1 MPVSDVRVPDGRILK
16 INHPEGAS
24 ERDIFEFAEYNYL
37 QSQSD
42 QNQEPDEEVRISEPV
57 VEEEEETGLFDDIT
71 EFGQRTVGSAA
82 RILGQAP
89 AGLQSL
95 FRDGF
100 EEDEELVERNRAIE
114 ESVRTGLG
122 YDEEYDDST
131 LGLAADVTGSV
142 LGFGG
147 AAVTGA
153 AIGSVVPGVGT
164 LLGGIIGAGTGM
176 LLGAGSN
183 VASGMEET
191 ARQIESG
198 RIVNDEDYEAAST
211 RLAAIG
217 ASEGLPFIGP
227 AFRVMRRITGA
238 AAKNPKAVE
247 KLGDYIRSAAIQG
260 TEEAAQ
266 EALAGIASD
275 AVLKEYINP
284 DIEIGDS
291 LAVDIVAGGTA
302 GALFD
307 VGINLATRRRRGV
320 SGTEEDPVEP
330 LREERIAEETIL
342 RENIENAEAAR
353 RERASQLAS
362 VGPAP
367 TQEPVVLPELLDIN
381 GIIVE
386 PTREEAMAM
395 EKDRAY
401 GFGRAG
407 EDLSREE
414 RALIRGYKQRVPTAD
429 SYKGLARTVVQQMG
443 DSFPVEAEFYIE
455 DDIDGQPGMVAIKDG
470 NGNTYGRAVPEGM
483 RLKLQPAVAAL
494 NGQTVEENIFQSNRS
509 VIADSKENYS
519 PEQISTLQRVG
530 RIALGPESL
539 SYTSEAADYA
549 GSTTVEKG
557 FTPQLSAEKV
567 IEANIPRKKQTISQ
581 RINVR
586 RIREGKVPSNRFA
599 ISEIRREIGKDVGR
613 LAEYE
618 AGAFRVDTYAALPSQ
633 VKGKFAVQPMS
644 LNVDG
649 RLEPSGDLIFDRPST
664 AAERKAAREA
674 GRSARKRVQFASA
687 AEAFEFARDA
697 NSRKGGSYIP
707 SKELMGD
714 PEFGVDKIQEIL
726 DRKNISSP
734 LNSPEIKNLAARFT
748 GRKLRRDQSVSD
760 LTASERQLFY
770 QKLRQ
775 LPRFSSPT
783 NIPLFKLRPKKEPA
797 PVVEEQVEG
806 EALALPS
813 PTTPEGMD
821 AATKGMLQRAM
832 EKRLKQLGLAEVTPV
847 VTNLINNVERDVDG
861 NVYFKGLAD
870 AERDLDVQPQGGY
883 SIDGAKVVQ
892 VAVDAIMAQSP
903 KADNIEAAVV
913 DVLNHE
919 VVHALREIDLITQ
932 SELQLLER
940 LSTRYKKVDTDQ
952 TYLEWATQT
961 YTDPNNPEKSLN
973 PVAVSE
979 EAIAEMI
986 RDAVTGRI
994 IIDNKPA
1001 KLAGKP
1007 RSIIN
1012 KIVKFFKGLV
1022 GTATEVDP
1030 DYTSFTQFMNDLEAG
1045 RIGERERG
1053 VVRTLYRLEK
1063 GTGRFIDRRGVVDGI
1078 QVRTDEGDALY
1089 SATVDTPTGRTVIET
1104 DDPEFTE
1111 RSARTLAEQGARR
1124 AKQTLDQYPKAAQL
1138 SLAELERYSP
1148 GLPASPDMY
1157 TEESRDAGAVRK
1169 GDYRADLGIPNED
1182 AYFEVLGAK
1191 RQLEQGEA
1199 RRSPVKVD
1207 TLMQDAGIDSLMFS
1221 LVDRRNLNFKDVT
1234 TRIPEL
1240 TEAAQRI
1247 SATLEEIK
1255 GLPLEERQQR
1265 MLELKREYNDLID
1278 EYKPVLPFEFVPAPE
1293 KVEAT
1298 GGWTDAIGNG
1308 RDADDQVIL
1317 TPTKRP
1323 GIRNA
1328 LREDKK
1334 ERVNLPIEEGTV
1346 VELRLDIPAYKEY
1359 GTWVPTLHIRTAK
1372 LSKKDKA
1379 RHKKHLISEKTG
1391 RDKTELT
1398 SYRPFASIENVTFP
1412 TFEASAL
1419 KVADASK
1426 PKSTFAKVSGN
1437 LIERS
1442 EAETLALAEE
1452 AVASSLRKDG
1462 EWTQVGMD
1470 PERHGYFYD
1479 RSNHRMMLTKA
1490 DEVIQVGP
1498 LVLAKNAELVDAQQ
1512 VLSEEVAGAV
1522 GAKKNNVIAFARKA
1536 ADRNVIS
1543 SSQKQLDGVIEY
1555 AVDNQPDDIGM
1566 ATLRAGPMANSINS
1580 GFADQNGAYTS
1591 FTTPPPK
1598 SFLKRVLFEVQDK
1611 LIDLKAIEDS
1621 INAARAAAGLPRLKS
1636 SQSAYVGE
1644 ETLAGKIAA
1653 FDRSFTENEL
1663 KPLLKEMSDNDVTL
1677 DQMDEFLVLRHAVE
1691 RNARVRKIN
1700 PSMPDAGSGKWNK
1713 VELTDAYVKRK
1724 MLADYGMTWNDA
1736 KGEWVGGND
1745 ISKVMSALA
1754 GKIDKMNSTTL
1765 AISQKGGL
1773 ITEQERALL
1782 DGYFKYYTPLRGISQ
1797 EEDIAAESDARTAGS
1812 GGSLSVVGKE
1822 VKRMMGRGTEAISPF
1837 ATIVSERGTQ
1847 AARAVKN
1854 TSFGKRLVD
1863 LIKQNPNDEVWELV
1877 SPDDPRYR
1885 RAFDTSYTYV
1895 GPDASRYGER
1905 KTDISGEADKK
1916 NWVKKVRVIKDPIM
1930 NPTGQGLLGVKVDG
1944 VQYFVEFK
1952 NPDLQKAVLNLD
1964 AQTTYRIIERLNG
1977 ITRFMSYVNTSLNPE
1992 FVMGNFPRDVETA
2005 VMNILAEQSMVGGKA
2020 VDAKGIIS
2028 KVLKR
2033 TIPSIGVFY
2042 RGMRD
2047 PSKLSA
2053 EDARDFNEFIKT
2065 GAKTD
2070 WFHSKDPEDQKKN
2083 IQSMME
2089 MASGTFRGNAKQGFR
2104 ATLDFIDDSNSAVE
2118 NGIRLSTF
2126 VAARDAMI
2134 EKGIPRNEAIQEAA
2148 TLAKN
2153 LTVNFNRKGNSGQLL
2168 NGLYLFFN
2176 ASVQGTVNTMRGLNV
2191 FSKDSSRFK
2200 QGMVG
2205 GIIGFGALTTAIAQS
2220 ILGEDEYEKIPEYIR
2235 DRNLII
2241 PAALWGG
2248 EGYRM
2253 IPLPYGYNVFHNLG
2267 ENSYLVSN
2275 GNLSPEKA
2283 AVRSTNVFLGSFN
2296 PLGTSSSETYLGSVG
2311 KTIAPQVGKPLVELM
2326 LNENYFG
2333 APIYPP
2339 DNPFGGA
2346 QEPLSRRSFRSTS
2359 QVWKTLSEG
2368 MSELTGGN
2376 ESEPGFIEMPPTA
2389 FSYLTGFILG
2399 GAGSFAERTFF
2410 KLPEAIIDPTRDP
2423 ELKDIP
2429 FVRRV
2434 YGEITEGA
2442 NTEKYYERRQTLQ
2455 QKDRQAND
2463 VLTGS
2468 ERGSY
2473 RRENKEYIRMLPVL
2487 KATEKRLRALRKAQK
2502 QIRAQMENATPSRA
2516 IELAEREQVIQKRI
2530 DDTMNRF
2537 NSRYSDI
2544 VGKTK

>member
-1 MPVSDVRVPDGRILK
+1 MPVSDVRVPDGRILR

-153 AIGSVVPGVGT
+153 AIGSVIPGLGT
-164 LLGGIIGAGTGM
+164 LAGGIIGAATGI

-342 RENIENAEAAR
+342 RQNIENAEAAR

-362 VGPAP
+362 VGPSP
-367 TQEPVVLPELLDIN
+367 TQEPIVLPELLDIN

-386 PTREEAMAM
+386 PTREEVMAM
-395 EKDRAY
+395 EKD
-401 GFGRAG
+401 RAG

-414 RALIRGYKQRVPTAD
+414 RALIRGYNQRVPTAD
-429 SYKGLARTVVQQMG
+429 SYKGMARTVVQQMG
-443 DSFPVEAEFYIE
+443 DSFPIEAEFYIE
-455 DDIDGQPGMVAIKDG
+455 DDIDGQPGMVAIRDSK
-470 NGNTYGRAVPEGM
+470 GNTYGRPVPEGM

-494 NGQTVEENIFQSNRS
+494 NGQTVEENIFQSNRA
-509 VIADSKENYS
+509 VIADSKETYS

-549 GSTTVEKG
+549 GGTTVEKG
-557 FTPQLSAEKV
+557 FTPQLSAQKV

-586 RIREGKVPSNRFA
+586 RIKEGKEPSNRFA

-664 AAERKAAREA
+664 AAERQAAREA
-674 GRSARKRVQFASA
+674 GKPARKRVQFASA

-748 GRKLRRDQSVSD
+748 GRKLRRDQSISD

-797 PVVEEQVEG
+797 PPVGRPDSIEGVSQEQLAEIDRRAEEFPVQGRETEFMEQTIRKNFGDEAGDRFAERIKERLDEAVAQRLGRTDAPAVEEQVEG

-832 EKRLKQLGLAEVTPV
+832 EKRLKQIGLTEVTPA

-903 KADNIEAAVV
+903 KIDNIEAAVV

-961 YTDPNNPEKSLN
+961 YTDPNNPEKSLS

-1053 VVRTLYRLEK
+1053 VVRTLYRLEQA
-1063 GTGRFIDRRGVVDGI
+1063 TGRFVDRRGVVDGI

-1111 RSARTLAEQGARR
+1111 RSARTLAEQGGGR
-1124 AKQTLDQYPKAAQL
+1124 
-1138 SLAELERYSP
+1138 S
-1148 GLPASPDMY
+1148 
-1157 TEESRDAGAVRK
+1157 
-1169 GDYRADLGIPNED
+1169 
-1182 AYFEVLGAK
+1182 
-1191 RQLEQGEA
+1191 
-1199 RRSPVKVD
+1199 SPVKVD

-1278 EYKPVLPFEFVPAPE
+1278 EYKPVLPFEFVPVPE
-1293 KVEAT
+1293 TEA
-1298 GGWTDAIGNG
+1298 AMS
-1308 RDADDQVIL
+1308 
-1317 TPTKRP
+1317 
-1323 GIRNA
+1323 NA
-1328 LREDKK
+1328 LASGQKDRI
-1334 ERVNLPIEEGTV
+1334 NLPIEEGTA
-1346 VELRLDIPAYKEY
+1346 VELRLDIPAYAGY
-1359 GTWVPTLHIRTAK
+1359 GTWVPTLHIRTNK
-1372 LSKKDKA
+1372 LSKKDKD
-1379 RHKKHLISEKTG
+1379 RHKKHLINEKTG
-1391 RDKTELT
+1391 RDKAELT
-1398 SYRPFASIENVTFP
+1398 SYRPFASVTDVTFP
-1412 TFEASAL
+1412 AFVTPSL

-1426 PKSTFAKVSGN
+1426 SKSTFAKVSGK

-1452 AVASSLRKDG
+1452 AVASSLKKDG

-1479 RSNHRMMLTKA
+1479 RSNHRMMVTKA

-1498 LVLAKNAELVDAQQ
+1498 LVLAKNAEMVDAQQ
-1512 VLSEEVAGAV
+1512 VLSDEVAGAV
-1522 GAKKNNVIAFARKA
+1522 GAKKDNVIAFARKA
-1536 ADRNVIS
+1536 ADRNVVS

-1598 SFLKRVLFEVQDK
+1598 SFLKKVLFEVQDK

-1621 INAARAAAGLPRLKS
+1621 INAARVAAGLPRLRS
-1636 SQSAYVGE
+1636 SQSAYTGE
-1644 ETLAGKIAA
+1644 ETLAGKVAA

-1663 KPLLKEMSDNDVTL
+1663 KPLLKEMNDNDVTL

-1700 PSMPDAGSGKWNK
+1700 PSMPDAGSGKWNR

-1745 ISKVMSALA
+1745 RSKVMSALA

-1822 VKRMMGRGTEAISPF
+1822 VKRTMGRGTEAISPF
-1837 ATIVSERGTQ
+1837 ATVVSERGTQ

-1854 TSFGKRLVD
+1854 TSFGKRLID
-1863 LIKQNPNDEVWELV
+1863 LIQQNPNDEVWELV

-1905 KTDISGEADKK
+1905 KTDISGETDKK

-1944 VQYFVEFK
+1944 VQYFVDFK

-1964 AQTTYRIIERLNG
+1964 AQTTNRIIERLNG

-2005 VMNILAEQSMVGGKA
+2005 VMNIFAEQSMVGGKA

-2033 TIPSIGVFY
+2033 TLPSIGVFY
-2042 RGMRD
+2042 RGMRN

-2083 IQSMME
+2083 IESMIQ
-2089 MASGTFRGNAKQGFR
+2089 MAGGTFAGNAKQGFR
-2104 ATLDFIDDSNSAVE
+2104 ATLDFIDDYNSAVE

-2205 GIIGFGALTTAIAQS
+2205 GIIGFGALATAIAQS

-2267 ENSYLVSN
+2267 ENAYLVSN

-2296 PLGTSSSETYLGSVG
+2296 PLGTSSSETYLGSVA
-2311 KTIAPQVGKPLVELM
+2311 KTAMPQVGKPVLEIVM
-2326 LNENYFG
+2326 NENYFG

-2339 DNPFGGA
+2339 DSPFGGA

-2359 QVWKTLSEG
+2359 QIWKTLSEG

-2516 IELAEREQVIQKRI
+2516 IELAEREQLIQKRI

-2544 VGKTK
+2544 VGKAK

>member
-1 MPVSDVRVPDGRILK
+1 MPVSDVRIPDGRILK

-24 ERDIFEFAEYNYL
+24 EREIFEFAEYNYL

-42 QNQEPDEEVRISEPV
+42 QNQEPDEEVRITEPV
-57 VEEEEETGLFDDIT
+57 SEEEEEEETGLFDDIT

-164 LLGGIIGAGTGM
+164 LLGGIIGAGTGI

-307 VGINLATRRRRGV
+307 VGINLATRRRRGI
-320 SGTEEDPVEP
+320 SDTEEDPVEP

-386 PTREEAMAM
+386 PTREEVMAM
-395 EKDRAY
+395 EKD
-401 GFGRAG
+401 RAG

-414 RALIRGYKQRVPTAD
+414 RALIRGYNQRVPTAD
-429 SYKGLARTVVQQMG
+429 SYKAMARTVVQQMG

-455 DDIDGQPGMVAIKDG
+455 EDIDGQPGMVAIKDA
-470 NGNTYGRAVPEGM
+470 NGNTYGRPVPEGM

-509 VIADSKENYS
+509 VIADSKEDYS
-519 PEQISTLQRVG
+519 PEQVSTLQRVG

-549 GSTTVEKG
+549 GGTTVEKG

-586 RIREGKVPSNRFA
+586 RIKEGKVPSNRFA

-618 AGAFRVDTYAALPSQ
+618 AGAFRVDTYAALPNQ
-633 VKGKFAVQPMS
+633 VNGKFAVQPMS

-664 AAERKAAREA
+664 AAERQAAREA
-674 GRSARKRVQFASA
+674 GKPARKRVQFASA

-714 PEFGVDKIQEIL
+714 PEFGIDKIQEIL

-748 GRKLRRDQSVSD
+748 GRKLRRDQSISD

-832 EKRLKQLGLAEVTPV
+832 EKRLKQLGLTEVTPV
-847 VTNLINNVERDVDG
+847 VTNLVNSVVKDTDG
-861 NVYFKGLAD
+861 NVYFRSLPEEIGDPRLIA
-870 AERDLDVQPQGGY
+870 GGY
-883 SIDGAKVVQ
+883 SRDGARVLQ

-903 KADNIEAAVV
+903 KTDNIEAAVI
-913 DVLNHE
+913 DILNHE
-919 VVHALREIDLITQ
+919 VVHALRELDVITQ

-952 TYLEWATQT
+952 TYLEWATET
-961 YTDPNNPEKSLN
+961 YTDPNNPEQSLS
-973 PVAVSE
+973 PVDVAE

-1022 GTATEVDP
+1022 STATEVDP

-1063 GTGRFIDRRGVVDGI
+1063 ATGDFVDRKGVRSAG
-1078 QVRTDEGDALY
+1078 QATY

-1138 SLAELERYSP
+1138 SLAELESYNP
-1148 GLPASPDMY
+1148 GIFDG
-1157 TEESRDAGAVRK
+1157 E
-1169 GDYRADLGIPNED
+1169 GDYKSDLGIPSED
-1182 AYFEVLGAK
+1182 IYFEVLGAK

-1372 LSKKDKA
+1372 LSKKDKV

-1391 RDKTELT
+1391 RDKAELT
-1398 SYRPFASIENVTFP
+1398 SYRPFASVENVTFP

-1498 LVLAKNAELVDAQQ
+1498 LVLAKNAEMVDAQQ
-1512 VLSEEVAGAV
+1512 VLSDEVAGAV
-1522 GAKKNNVIAFARKA
+1522 GAKKDNVIAFARKA
-1536 ADRNVIS
+1536 ADRNVVS

-1580 GFADQNGAYTS
+1580 GFADQSGAYPS

-1598 SFLKRVLFEVQDK
+1598 SFLKRIVFEVQDK
-1611 LIDLKAIEDS
+1611 LTDLKAIEDS
-1621 INAARAAAGLPRLKS
+1621 INEAREAAGLPRLRS
-1636 SQSAYVGE
+1636 SESAYIGE
-1644 ETLAGKIAA
+1644 ETLAGKIGA

-1663 KPLLKEMSDNDVTL
+1663 KPLLKEMTDNDVTL

-1700 PSMPDAGSGKWNK
+1700 PSMPDAGSGKWNG

-1773 ITEQERALL
+1773 ITEQERAFL

-1822 VKRMMGRGTEAISPF
+1822 VKRTMGRETEAISPF

-1854 TSFGKRLVD
+1854 TSFGKRLID
-1863 LIKQNPNDEVWELV
+1863 LIQQNPNDEVWELI
-1877 SPDDPRYR
+1877 SPDNPRYK

-1916 NWVKKVRVIKDPIM
+1916 NWVKKVRVIQDPVI
-1930 NPTGQGLLGVKVDG
+1930 NPTGQELLGVKVDG
-1944 VQYFVEFK
+1944 EQYFVEFK
-1952 NPDLQKAVLNLD
+1952 NPDLRKAVLNLD
-1964 AQTTYRIIERLNG
+1964 AQSVGFLVEKLNG

-1992 FVMGNFPRDVETA
+1992 FVMGNFPRDVQTA
-2005 VMNILAEQSMVGGKA
+2005 IYNIIGEQSMAGGKA
-2020 VDAKGIIS
+2020 VNAKGIVG
-2028 KVLKR
+2028 KVIKR

-2042 RGMRD
+2042 KGFRNPD
-2047 PSKLSA
+2047 SLSA

-2070 WFHSKDPEDQKKN
+2070 WFHSKDPEQQKKN
-2083 IQSMME
+2083 IESMIE
-2089 MASGTFRGNAKQGFR
+2089 MASGTFKGNAKKGFR
-2104 ATLDFIDDSNSAVE
+2104 STLDFIDDYNSAVE
-2118 NGIRLSTF
+2118 NGVRLATF

-2191 FSKDSSRFK
+2191 FSKNSSRTK
-2200 QGMVG
+2200 QGIVG
-2205 GIIGFGALTTAIAQS
+2205 GIMAFGALTTSIAQS
-2220 ILGEDEYEKIPEYIR
+2220 ILGDDEYEKIPTYVR
-2235 DRNLII
+2235 DRNIII

-2248 EGYRM
+2248 DPKEYVT

-2267 ENSYLVSN
+2267 ENAYLVSS
-2275 GNLSPEKA
+2275 GNLSPEDA

-2296 PLGTSSSETYLGSVG
+2296 PLGTSSSETYLGSVA
-2311 KTIAPQVGKPLVELM
+2311 KTATPQVVKPLLELVM
-2326 LNENYFG
+2326 NENYFG
-2333 APIYPP
+2333 SPIYPP
-2339 DNPFGGA
+2339 DSPFGGA
-2346 QEPLSRRSFRSTS
+2346 QEPLSRRAFSNTP
-2359 QVWKTLSEG
+2359 QIWQNITEVVSEF
-2368 MSELTGGN
+2368 TGGN
-2376 ESEPGFIEMPPTA
+2376 ESEPGLLEVPPSA
-2389 FSYLTGFILG
+2389 ISYLLGFGLG
-2399 GAGSFAERTFF
+2399 GAGTFAERTFF
-2410 KLPEAIIDPTRDP
+2410 KLPEAIADPAKDV

-2429 FVRRV
+2429 FVRRI

-2468 ERGSY
+2468 ERSSY
-2473 RRENKEYIRMLPVL
+2473 RRENREYIRMLPVL

-2502 QIRAQMENATPSRA
+2502 AIRAQMENATPSRA
-2516 IELAEREQVIQKRI
+2516 IELAEREQLIQKRI
-2530 DDTMNRF
+2530 DDVMNRF

-2544 VGKTK
+2544 VGKAK

>member
-1 MPVSDVRVPDGRILK
+1 MPISEVRVPDGRILE
-16 INHPEGAS
+16 ISHPEGATQEEIFS
-24 ERDIFEFAEYNYL
+24 FANYQYLKFDEPEERP
-37 QSQSD
+37 Q
-42 QNQEPDEEVRISEPV
+42 VVSEPAV
-57 VEEEEETGLFDDIT
+57 EEEETGLFDDIT

-238 AAKNPKAVE
+238 AAKNPKAIE

-307 VGINLATRRRRGV
+307 VGINLATRKRRGI
-320 SGTEEDPVEP
+320 SDTEEDPVEP

-353 RERASQLAS
+353 RERASQLTS

-386 PTREEAMAM
+386 PTKEEVMAM
-395 EKDRAY
+395 EKD
-401 GFGRAG
+401 RAG

-414 RALIRGYKQRVPTAD
+414 RALIRGYNQRVPTAD
-429 SYKGLARTVVQQMG
+429 SYKAMARTVVQQMG

-455 DDIDGQPGMVAIKDG
+455 EDIDGQPGMVAIKDG
-470 NGNTYGRAVPEGM
+470 NGNTYGRPVPEGM

-509 VIADSKENYS
+509 VIADSKEDYS
-519 PEQISTLQRVG
+519 PEQVSTLQRVG
-530 RIALGPESL
+530 RIVLGPESL

-549 GSTTVEKG
+549 GGTTVEKG

-586 RIREGKVPSNRFA
+586 RIKEGKVPSNRFA

-618 AGAFRVDTYAALPSQ
+618 AGAFRVDTYAALPNQ
-633 VKGKFAVQPMS
+633 VNGKFAVQPMS

-664 AAERKAAREA
+664 AAERQAAREA
-674 GRSARKRVQFASA
+674 GKPARKRVQFASA

-748 GRKLRRDQSVSD
+748 GRKLRRDQSISD

-783 NIPLFKLRPKKEPA
+783 NIPVFKLRPKKEPA

-832 EKRLKQLGLAEVTPV
+832 EKRLKQLGLTEVTPA

-870 AERDLDVQPQGGY
+870 ADRPLSVQPQGGY

-940 LSTRYKKVDTDQ
+940 LSTRYRKVDTNQ
-952 TYLEWATQT
+952 TYIEWARQN
-961 YTDPNNPEKSLN
+961 YTNPNNPEKSLN

-986 RDAVTGRI
+986 RDAVKGRI

-1022 GTATEVDP
+1022 STATEVDP

-1053 VVRTLYRLEK
+1053 VVRTLYRLER

-1111 RSARTLAEQGARR
+1111 RSARTLAEQGGGR
-1124 AKQTLDQYPKAAQL
+1124 
-1138 SLAELERYSP
+1138 S
-1148 GLPASPDMY
+1148 
-1157 TEESRDAGAVRK
+1157 
-1169 GDYRADLGIPNED
+1169 
-1182 AYFEVLGAK
+1182 
-1191 RQLEQGEA
+1191 
-1199 RRSPVKVD
+1199 SPVKVD

-1278 EYKPVLPFEFVPAPE
+1278 EYKPVLPFEFVPVPE
-1293 KVEAT
+1293 TEA
-1298 GGWTDAIGNG
+1298 AM
-1308 RDADDQVIL
+1308 
-1317 TPTKRP
+1317 
-1323 GIRNA
+1323 RNA
-1328 LREDKK
+1328 LASDQKDRI
-1334 ERVNLPIEEGTV
+1334 NLPIEEGTA
-1346 VELRLDIPAYKEY
+1346 VELRLDIPAYAGY
-1359 GTWVPTLHIRTAK
+1359 GTWVPTLHIRTNK
-1372 LSKKDKA
+1372 LSKKDKG
-1379 RHKKHLISEKTG
+1379 RHKKHLINEKTG
-1391 RDKTELT
+1391 RDKAELT
-1398 SYRPFASIENVTFP
+1398 SYRPFASVTDVTFP
-1412 TFEASAL
+1412 AFVTPAL

-1426 PKSTFAKVSGN
+1426 SKSTFARVSGK

-1479 RSNHRMMLTKA
+1479 RSNHRMMVTKA

-1498 LVLAKNAELVDAQQ
+1498 LVLAKNAEMVDAQQ
-1512 VLSEEVAGAV
+1512 VLSDEMAGAV
-1522 GAKKNNVIAFARKA
+1522 GAKKDNIIAFARKA

-1543 SSQKQLDGVIEY
+1543 SSQEQLDGVIEY

-1580 GFADQNGAYTS
+1580 GFADQNGAYPS

-1598 SFLKRVLFEVQDK
+1598 SFLKRIVFEVQDK
-1611 LIDLKAIEDS
+1611 LTDLKAIEDS
-1621 INAARAAAGLPRLKS
+1621 INAAREAVGLPRLKS
-1636 SQSAYVGE
+1636 SESAYIGE
-1644 ETLAGKIAA
+1644 ETLAGKIGA

-1663 KPLLKEMSDNDVTL
+1663 KPLLKEMTDNDVTL

-1700 PSMPDAGSGKWNK
+1700 PSMPDAGSGKWNG

-1745 ISKVMSALA
+1745 RSKVMSALA
-1754 GKIDKMNSTTL
+1754 GKLDKINSTTL

-1773 ITEQERALL
+1773 ITEQERAFL

-1822 VKRMMGRGTEAISPF
+1822 VKRAMGRETEAISPF

-1863 LIKQNPNDEVWELV
+1863 LIKQNPNDEVWELI
-1877 SPDDPRYR
+1877 SPDNPRYK

-1916 NWVKKVRVIKDPIM
+1916 NWVKKVRVIQDPVI
-1930 NPTGQGLLGVKVDG
+1930 NPTGQELLGVKVDG
-1944 VQYFVEFK
+1944 EQYFVEFK
-1952 NPDLQKAVLNLD
+1952 NPDLRKAVLNLD
-1964 AQTTYRIIERLNG
+1964 AQSVGFLVEKLNG

-1992 FVMGNFPRDVETA
+1992 FVMGNFPRDVQTA
-2005 VMNILAEQSMVGGKA
+2005 IYNIIGEQSMVGGKA
-2020 VDAKGIIS
+2020 VNAKGIVG
-2028 KVLKR
+2028 KVIKR

-2042 RGMRD
+2042 RGVRNPD
-2047 PSKLSA
+2047 SLSA

-2070 WFHSKDPEDQKKN
+2070 WFHSKDPEQQKKN
-2083 IQSMME
+2083 IESMIE
-2089 MASGTFRGNAKQGFR
+2089 MASGTFKGNAKKGFR
-2104 ATLDFIDDSNSAVE
+2104 STLDFIDDYNSAVE
-2118 NGIRLSTF
+2118 NGVRLATF

-2191 FSKDSSRFK
+2191 FSKNSSRTK
-2200 QGMVG
+2200 QGIVG
-2205 GIIGFGALTTAIAQS
+2205 GIIAFGSLTTAIAQS
-2220 ILGEDEYEKIPEYIR
+2220 ILGDDEYEKIPTYIR
-2235 DRNLII
+2235 DRNIII

-2248 EGYRM
+2248 DPKEYVT

-2267 ENSYLVSN
+2267 ENAYLVSS
-2275 GNLSPEKA
+2275 GNLSPEDA

-2296 PLGTSSSETYLGSVG
+2296 PLGTSSSETYLGSVA
-2311 KTIAPQVGKPLVELM
+2311 KTATPQVAKPVLELVM
-2326 LNENYFG
+2326 NENYFG
-2333 APIYPP
+2333 SPIYPP
-2339 DNPFGGA
+2339 DSPFGGA
-2346 QEPLSRRSFRSTS
+2346 QEPLSRRAFSNTP
-2359 QVWKTLSEG
+2359 QIWQNITEVVSEF
-2368 MSELTGGN
+2368 TGGN
-2376 ESEPGFIEMPPTA
+2376 ESEPGLLEVPPSA
-2389 FSYLTGFILG
+2389 ISYLLGFGLG
-2399 GAGSFAERTFF
+2399 GAGTFAERTFF
-2410 KLPEAIIDPTRDP
+2410 KLPEAIADPAKDV

-2429 FVRRV
+2429 FVRRI

-2468 ERGSY
+2468 ERAKY
-2473 RRENKEYIRMLPVL
+2473 RRENNEYIRMLPVL

-2516 IELAEREQVIQKRI
+2516 IELAEREQLIQKRI

-2544 VGKTK
+2544 VGKAK

>member
-1 MPVSDVRVPDGRILK
+1 MPVSNVRVPDGRVLRVS
-16 INHPEGAS
+16 HPEGAS
-24 ERDIFEFAEYNYL
+24 EDEIFEFAEFNYL

-57 VEEEEETGLFDDIT
+57 VEEEEDTGLFDDIT

-82 RILGQAP
+82 SILGQAP

-153 AIGSVVPGVGT
+153 AIGSVIPGLGT
-164 LLGGIIGAGTGM
+164 LAGGIIGAATGI

-266 EALAGIASD
+266 EALAGIATD

-307 VGINLATRRRRGV
+307 VGINLATRKRRGI
-320 SGTEEDPVEP
+320 SDTEEDPVEP

-414 RALIRGYKQRVPTAD
+414 RALIRGYNRRVPTAD

-455 DDIDGQPGMVAIKDG
+455 DDIDGQPGMVAIRDSK
-470 NGNTYGRAVPEGM
+470 GNTYGRPVPEGM

-494 NGQTVEENIFQSNRS
+494 NGQTVEENIFQSNRA
-509 VIADSKENYS
+509 VIADSKETYS
-519 PEQISTLQRVG
+519 PEQVSTLQRVG

-557 FTPQLSAEKV
+557 FTPQLSAQKV

-586 RIREGKVPSNRFA
+586 RIKEGKEPSNRFA

-633 VKGKFAVQPMS
+633 VNGKFAVQPMS

-664 AAERKAAREA
+664 AAERQAAREA
-674 GRSARKRVQFASA
+674 GKPARKRVQFASA
-687 AEAFEFARDA
+687 AEAFEFAREA

-832 EKRLKQLGLAEVTPV
+832 EKRLKQLGLTEVTPV
-847 VTNLINNVERDVDG
+847 VTNLVKSVVRDTDG
-861 NVYFKGLAD
+861 NLYFRSLPEEVGDPRLIA
-870 AERDLDVQPQGGY
+870 GGY
-883 SIDGAKVVQ
+883 SRDGARVLQ

-903 KADNIEAAVV
+903 KTDNIEAAVI
-913 DVLNHE
+913 DILNHE
-919 VVHALREIDLITQ
+919 VVHALRELDVITQ

-940 LSTRYKKVDTDQ
+940 LSARYRKVDTNQ
-952 TYLEWATQT
+952 TYLEWATET
-961 YTDPNNPEKSLN
+961 YTDPNNPEQSLS
-973 PVAVSE
+973 PVDVAE

-1022 GTATEVDP
+1022 STATEVDP

-1053 VVRTLYRLEK
+1053 VVRTLYRIEK
-1063 GTGRFIDRRGVVDGI
+1063 ATGDFVDRKGVRSAG
-1078 QVRTDEGDALY
+1078 QATY

-1111 RSARTLAEQGARR
+1111 RSARKLAEQGARR

-1138 SLAELERYSP
+1138 SLAELESYNP
-1148 GLPASPDMY
+1148 GIFDG
-1157 TEESRDAGAVRK
+1157 E
-1169 GDYRADLGIPNED
+1169 GDYKSDLGIPSED
-1182 AYFEVLGAK
+1182 IYFEVLGAK

-1221 LVDRRNLNFKDVT
+1221 LVDRRNLNYKDVT

-1278 EYKPVLPFEFVPAPE
+1278 EYKPVLPFEFVPVPE
-1293 KVEAT
+1293 TEA
-1298 GGWTDAIGNG
+1298 AMS
-1308 RDADDQVIL
+1308 
-1317 TPTKRP
+1317 
-1323 GIRNA
+1323 NA
-1328 LREDKK
+1328 LASDQKDRI
-1334 ERVNLPIEEGTV
+1334 NLPIEEGTA
-1346 VELRLDIPAYKEY
+1346 VELRLDIPAYARY
-1359 GTWVPTLHIRTAK
+1359 GTWVPTLHIRTNN
-1372 LSKKDKA
+1372 LSKKDKG
-1379 RHKKHLISEKTG
+1379 RHKRHLINEKTG
-1391 RDKTELT
+1391 RDKSELT
-1398 SYRPFASIENVTFP
+1398 SYRPFANVTDVTFP
-1412 TFEASAL
+1412 AFVTPSL

-1426 PKSTFAKVSGN
+1426 SKSTFAKVSGK

-1452 AVASSLRKDG
+1452 AVASSLKKDG

-1479 RSNHRMMLTKA
+1479 RSNHRMMVTKA

-1498 LVLAKNAELVDAQQ
+1498 LVLAKNAEMVDAQQ
-1512 VLSEEVAGAV
+1512 VLSDEVAGAV
-1522 GAKKNNVIAFARKA
+1522 GAKKDNVIAFARKA
-1536 ADRNVIS
+1536 ADRNVVS

-1598 SFLKRVLFEVQDK
+1598 SFLKKVLFEVQDK

-1636 SQSAYVGE
+1636 SQSAYIGE

-1745 ISKVMSALA
+1745 RSKVMSALA

-1854 TSFGKRLVD
+1854 RSFGKRLVD

-1895 GPDASRYGER
+1895 GPDANRYGER

-1916 NWVKKVRVIKDPIM
+1916 NWVKKVRVIQDPIM

-1944 VQYFVEFK
+1944 VQYFVDFK

-1964 AQTTYRIIERLNG
+1964 AQTTSRIIERLNG

-2033 TIPSIGVFY
+2033 TIPSIG
-2042 RGMRD
+2042 G
-2047 PSKLSA
+2047 
-2053 EDARDFNEFIKT
+2053 
-2065 GAKTD
+2065 
-2070 WFHSKDPEDQKKN
+2070 
-2083 IQSMME
+2083 
-2089 MASGTFRGNAKQGFR
+2089 
-2104 ATLDFIDDSNSAVE
+2104 
-2118 NGIRLSTF
+2118 
-2126 VAARDAMI
+2126 
-2134 EKGIPRNEAIQEAA
+2134 
-2148 TLAKN
+2148 
-2153 LTVNFNRKGNSGQLL
+2153 
-2168 NGLYLFFN
+2168 
-2176 ASVQGTVNTMRGLNV
+2176 
-2191 FSKDSSRFK
+2191 
-2200 QGMVG
+2200 
-2205 GIIGFGALTTAIAQS
+2205 
-2220 ILGEDEYEKIPEYIR
+2220 
-2235 DRNLII
+2235 
-2241 PAALWGG
+2241 
-2248 EGYRM
+2248 
-2253 IPLPYGYNVFHNLG
+2253 
-2267 ENSYLVSN
+2267 
-2275 GNLSPEKA
+2275 
-2283 AVRSTNVFLGSFN
+2283 
-2296 PLGTSSSETYLGSVG
+2296 
-2311 KTIAPQVGKPLVELM
+2311 
-2326 LNENYFG
+2326 
-2333 APIYPP
+2333 
-2339 DNPFGGA
+2339 
-2346 QEPLSRRSFRSTS
+2346 
-2359 QVWKTLSEG
+2359 
-2368 MSELTGGN
+2368 
-2376 ESEPGFIEMPPTA
+2376 
-2389 FSYLTGFILG
+2389 
-2399 GAGSFAERTFF
+2399 
-2410 KLPEAIIDPTRDP
+2410 
-2423 ELKDIP
+2423 
-2429 FVRRV
+2429 
-2434 YGEITEGA
+2434 
-2442 NTEKYYERRQTLQ
+2442 
-2455 QKDRQAND
+2455 
-2463 VLTGS
+2463 VL
-2468 ERGSY
+2468 
-2473 RRENKEYIRMLPVL
+2473 
-2487 KATEKRLRALRKAQK
+2487 
-2502 QIRAQMENATPSRA
+2502 
-2516 IELAEREQVIQKRI
+2516 
-2530 DDTMNRF
+2530 
-2537 NSRYSDI
+2537 
-2544 VGKTK
+2544 

>member
-1 MPVSDVRVPDGRILK
+1 MPVSDVRIPDGRILK

-24 ERDIFEFAEYNYL
+24 EREIFEFAEYNYL

-42 QNQEPDEEVRISEPV
+42 QNQEPDEEVRITEPV
-57 VEEEEETGLFDDIT
+57 SEEEEEEETGLFDDIT

-164 LLGGIIGAGTGM
+164 LLGGIIGAGTGI

-307 VGINLATRRRRGV
+307 VGINLATRRRRGI
-320 SGTEEDPVEP
+320 SDTEEDPVEP

-386 PTREEAMAM
+386 PTREEVMAM
-395 EKDRAY
+395 EKD
-401 GFGRAG
+401 RAG

-414 RALIRGYKQRVPTAD
+414 RALIRGYNQRVPTAD
-429 SYKGLARTVVQQMG
+429 SYKAMARTVVQQMG

-455 DDIDGQPGMVAIKDG
+455 EDIDGQPGMVAIKDA
-470 NGNTYGRAVPEGM
+470 NGNTYGRPVPEGM

-509 VIADSKENYS
+509 VIADSKEDYS
-519 PEQISTLQRVG
+519 PEQVSTLQRVG

-549 GSTTVEKG
+549 GGTTVEKG

-586 RIREGKVPSNRFA
+586 RIKEGKVPSNRFA

-618 AGAFRVDTYAALPSQ
+618 AGAFRVDTYAALPNQ
-633 VKGKFAVQPMS
+633 VNGKFAVQPMS

-664 AAERKAAREA
+664 AAERQAAREA
-674 GRSARKRVQFASA
+674 GKPARKRVQFASA

-748 GRKLRRDQSVSD
+748 GRKLRRDQSISD

-832 EKRLKQLGLAEVTPV
+832 EKRLKQLGLTEVTPV

-870 AERDLDVQPQGGY
+870 AERELDVQPQGGY

-1053 VVRTLYRLEK
+1053 VVRTLYRLER

-1111 RSARTLAEQGARR
+1111 RSARTLAEQGGGR
-1124 AKQTLDQYPKAAQL
+1124 
-1138 SLAELERYSP
+1138 S
-1148 GLPASPDMY
+1148 
-1157 TEESRDAGAVRK
+1157 
-1169 GDYRADLGIPNED
+1169 
-1182 AYFEVLGAK
+1182 
-1191 RQLEQGEA
+1191 
-1199 RRSPVKVD
+1199 SPVKVD
-1207 TLMQDAGIDSLMFS
+1207 TLMQDAGLDSLMFS

-1247 SATLEEIK
+1247 STTLEEIK

-1278 EYKPVLPFEFVPAPE
+1278 EYKPVLPFEFVPVPE
-1293 KVEAT
+1293 TEA
-1298 GGWTDAIGNG
+1298 AMS
-1308 RDADDQVIL
+1308 
-1317 TPTKRP
+1317 
-1323 GIRNA
+1323 NA
-1328 LREDKK
+1328 LASDQKDRI
-1334 ERVNLPIEEGTV
+1334 NLPIEEGTA
-1346 VELRLDIPAYKEY
+1346 VELRLDIPAYARY
-1359 GTWVPTLHIRTAK
+1359 GTWVPTLHIRTNN
-1372 LSKKDKA
+1372 LSKKDKG
-1379 RHKKHLISEKTG
+1379 RHKRHLINEKTG
-1391 RDKTELT
+1391 RDKSELT
-1398 SYRPFASIENVTFP
+1398 SYRPFANVTDVTFP
-1412 TFEASAL
+1412 AFVTPSL

-1426 PKSTFAKVSGN
+1426 SKSTFAKVSGK

-1452 AVASSLRKDG
+1452 AVASSLKKDG

-1479 RSNHRMMLTKA
+1479 RSNHRMMVTKA

-1498 LVLAKNAELVDAQQ
+1498 LVLAKNAEMVDAQQ
-1512 VLSEEVAGAV
+1512 VLSDEVAGAV
-1522 GAKKNNVIAFARKA
+1522 GAKKDNIIAFARKA

-1543 SSQKQLDGVIEY
+1543 SSQEQLDGVIEY

-1580 GFADQNGAYTS
+1580 GFADQGGAYPS

-1598 SFLKRVLFEVQDK
+1598 SFLKRIVFEVQDK
-1611 LIDLKAIEDS
+1611 LTDLKAIEDS
-1621 INAARAAAGLPRLKS
+1621 INAAREAAGLPRLRS
-1636 SQSAYVGE
+1636 SESAYIGE
-1644 ETLAGKIAA
+1644 ETLAGKIGA

-1663 KPLLKEMSDNDVTL
+1663 KPLLKEMTDNDVTL

-1700 PSMPDAGSGKWNK
+1700 PSMPDAGSGKWNG

-1724 MLADYGMTWNDA
+1724 MLADYGMTWNDS

-1745 ISKVMSALA
+1745 RSKVMSALA
-1754 GKIDKMNSTTL
+1754 GKLDKINSTTL

-1773 ITEQERALL
+1773 ITEQERAFL

-1822 VKRMMGRGTEAISPF
+1822 VKRTMGRETEAISPF

-1854 TSFGKRLVD
+1854 TSFGKRLID
-1863 LIKQNPNDEVWELV
+1863 LIQQNPNDEVWELI
-1877 SPDDPRYR
+1877 SPDNPRYK

-1916 NWVKKVRVIKDPIM
+1916 NWVKKVRVIQDPVI
-1930 NPTGQGLLGVKVDG
+1930 NPTGQELLGVKVDG
-1944 VQYFVEFK
+1944 EQYFVEFK
-1952 NPDLQKAVLNLD
+1952 NPDLRKAVLNLD
-1964 AQTTYRIIERLNG
+1964 AQSVGFLVEKLNG

-1992 FVMGNFPRDVETA
+1992 FVMGNFPRDVQTA
-2005 VMNILAEQSMVGGKA
+2005 IYNIIGEQSMVGGKA
-2020 VDAKGIIS
+2020 VNAKGIVG
-2028 KVLKR
+2028 KVIKR

-2042 RGMRD
+2042 RGFRNPD
-2047 PSKLSA
+2047 SLSA

-2070 WFHSKDPEDQKKN
+2070 WFHSKDPEQQKKN
-2083 IQSMME
+2083 IESMIE
-2089 MASGTFRGNAKQGFR
+2089 MASGTFKGNAKKGFR
-2104 ATLDFIDDSNSAVE
+2104 STLDFIDDYNSAVE
-2118 NGIRLSTF
+2118 NGVRLATF

-2191 FSKDSSRFK
+2191 FSKNSSRTK
-2200 QGMVG
+2200 QGIVG
-2205 GIIGFGALTTAIAQS
+2205 GIMAFGALTTSIAQS
-2220 ILGEDEYEKIPEYIR
+2220 ILGDDEYEKIPTYVR
-2235 DRNLII
+2235 DRNIII

-2248 EGYRM
+2248 DLKEYVT

-2267 ENSYLVSN
+2267 ENAYLVSS
-2275 GNLSPEKA
+2275 GNLSPEDA

-2296 PLGTSSSETYLGSVG
+2296 PLGTSSSETYLGSVA
-2311 KTIAPQVGKPLVELM
+2311 KTATPQVVKPLLELVM
-2326 LNENYFG
+2326 NENYFG
-2333 APIYPP
+2333 SPIYPP
-2339 DNPFGGA
+2339 DSPFGGA
-2346 QEPLSRRSFRSTS
+2346 QEPLSRRAFSNTP
-2359 QVWKTLSEG
+2359 QIWQNITEVVSEF
-2368 MSELTGGN
+2368 TGGN
-2376 ESEPGFIEMPPTA
+2376 ESEPGLLEVPPSA
-2389 FSYLTGFILG
+2389 ISYLLGFGLG
-2399 GAGSFAERTFF
+2399 GAGTFAERTFF
-2410 KLPEAIIDPTRDP
+2410 KLPEAIADPAKDV

-2429 FVRRV
+2429 FVRRI

-2468 ERGSY
+2468 ERSSY
-2473 RRENKEYIRMLPVL
+2473 RRENREYIRMLPVL

-2502 QIRAQMENATPSRA
+2502 AIRAQMENATPSRA
-2516 IELAEREQVIQKRI
+2516 IELAEREQLIQKRI
-2530 DDTMNRF
+2530 DDVMNRF

-2544 VGKTK
+2544 VGKAK

>member
-1 MPVSDVRVPDGRILK
+1 MPVSDVRVPDGRILR

-24 ERDIFEFAEYNYL
+24 EREIFEFAEYNYL

-42 QNQEPDEEVRISEPV
+42 QNQEPDEEVSITEPV
-57 VEEEEETGLFDDIT
+57 SEEEEEEETGLFDDIT

-82 RILGQAP
+82 TLLGQAP

-100 EEDEELVERNRAIE
+100 EEDEELVERNRAIA

-153 AIGSVVPGVGT
+153 AIGSVVTGVGT
-164 LLGGIIGAGTGM
+164 LVGGILGLGTSI

-183 VASGMEET
+183 IASGMEET

-198 RIVNDEDYEAAST
+198 RIVNDEDYEAASK

-227 AFRVMRRITGA
+227 AFRVMRRISGA
-238 AAKNPKAVE
+238 AAKNPKAIE
-247 KLGDYIRSAAIQG
+247 KLGDYLKSAALQG
-260 TEEAAQ
+260 GEEAIQ
-266 EALAGIASD
+266 EVLAGVATDS
-275 AVLKEYINP
+275 VLKEYINP

-291 LAVDIVAGGTA
+291 LAVDFVAGGTA

-307 VGINLATRRRRGV
+307 VAINLATRRRRGI
-320 SGTEEDPVEP
+320 SGTEEDPVQP

-342 RENIENAEAAR
+342 RQNIEDAEAAR

-362 VGPAP
+362 VGPVP
-367 TQEPVVLPELLDIN
+367 TQDPVVLPELLDIN

-386 PTREEAMAM
+386 PTREEMMAM
-395 EKDRAY
+395 EKDRA
-401 GFGRAG
+401 GD
-407 EDLSREE
+407 DLSREE
-414 RALIRGYKQRVPTAD
+414 RALIRGYNQRVPTAD
-429 SYKGLARTVVQQMG
+429 SYKNIARTVVQQMG
-443 DSFPVEAEFYIE
+443 DSFPVEPEFYIE
-455 DDIDGQPGMVAIKDG
+455 DNIDGQPGMVSIRDSK
-470 NGNTYGRAVPEGM
+470 GNTYGRPVPEGM

-494 NGQTVEENIFQSNRS
+494 NGQTVEENIFQSNRA

-549 GSTTVEKG
+549 GGTTVEKG
-557 FTPQLSAEKV
+557 FNPQLSAEKV

-586 RIREGKVPSNRFA
+586 RIKEGKVPSNRFA

-633 VKGKFAVQPMS
+633 VNGKFAVQPMS

-664 AAERKAAREA
+664 AAERQAAREA
-674 GRSARKRVQFASA
+674 GKPARKRVQFASA

-748 GRKLRRDQSVSD
+748 GRKLRRDQSISD

-797 PVVEEQVEG
+797 PAVEEQVEG

-832 EKRLKQLGLAEVTPV
+832 EKRLKQLGLTEVTPV

-1053 VVRTLYRLEK
+1053 VVRTLYRLER

-1111 RSARTLAEQGARR
+1111 RSARTLAEQGGGR
-1124 AKQTLDQYPKAAQL
+1124 
-1138 SLAELERYSP
+1138 S
-1148 GLPASPDMY
+1148 
-1157 TEESRDAGAVRK
+1157 
-1169 GDYRADLGIPNED
+1169 
-1182 AYFEVLGAK
+1182 
-1191 RQLEQGEA
+1191 
-1199 RRSPVKVD
+1199 SPVKVD

-1334 ERVNLPIEEGTV
+1334 ERVNLPIEEVTV

-1512 VLSEEVAGAV
+1512 VLSDEVAGAV
-1522 GAKKNNVIAFARKA
+1522 GAKKDNVIAFARKA
-1536 ADRNVIS
+1536 ADRNVVS

-1580 GFADQNGAYTS
+1580 GFADQSGAYPS

-1598 SFLKRVLFEVQDK
+1598 SFLKRIVFEVQDK
-1611 LIDLKAIEDS
+1611 LTDLKAIEDS
-1621 INAARAAAGLPRLKS
+1621 INAAREAAGLPRLRS
-1636 SQSAYVGE
+1636 SESAYIGE
-1644 ETLAGKIAA
+1644 ETLAGKIGA
-1653 FDRSFTENEL
+1653 FYRSFTENEL
-1663 KPLLKEMSDNDVTL
+1663 KPLLKEMTDNDVTL
-1677 DQMDEFLVLRHAVE
+1677 DQMDEFLVLRHAIE

-1713 VELTDAYVKRK
+1713 IELTDAYVKRK

-1745 ISKVMSALA
+1745 RSKVMSALA

-1773 ITEQERALL
+1773 ITEQERAFL

-1822 VKRMMGRGTEAISPF
+1822 VKRTMGRETEAISPF

-1854 TSFGKRLVD
+1854 TSFGKRLID
-1863 LIKQNPNDEVWELV
+1863 LIQQNPNDEVWELI
-1877 SPDDPRYR
+1877 SPDNPRYK

-1916 NWVKKVRVIKDPIM
+1916 NWVKKVRVIQDPVI
-1930 NPTGQGLLGVKVDG
+1930 NPTGQELLGVKVDG
-1944 VQYFVEFK
+1944 EQYFVDFK
-1952 NPDLQKAVLNLD
+1952 NPDLRKAVLNLD
-1964 AQTTYRIIERLNG
+1964 AQSVGFLVEKLNG

-1992 FVMGNFPRDVETA
+1992 FVMGNFPRDVQTA
-2005 VMNILAEQSMVGGKA
+2005 IYNIIGEQSMVGGKA
-2020 VDAKGIIS
+2020 VNAKGIVG

-2042 RGMRD
+2042 KGFRNPD
-2047 PSKLSA
+2047 SLSA

-2070 WFHSKDPEDQKKN
+2070 WFHSKDPEQQKKN
-2083 IQSMME
+2083 IESMIE
-2089 MASGTFRGNAKQGFR
+2089 MASGTFKGNAKKGFR
-2104 ATLDFIDDSNSAVE
+2104 STLDFIDDYNSAVE
-2118 NGIRLSTF
+2118 NGVRLATF

-2191 FSKDSSRFK
+2191 FSKNSSRTK
-2200 QGMVG
+2200 QGIVG
-2205 GIIGFGALTTAIAQS
+2205 GIMAFGALTTSIAQS
-2220 ILGEDEYEKIPEYIR
+2220 ILGDDEYEKIPTYVR
-2235 DRNLII
+2235 DRNIII

-2248 EGYRM
+2248 DPKEYVT

-2267 ENSYLVSN
+2267 ENAYLVSS
-2275 GNLSPEKA
+2275 GNLSPEDA

-2296 PLGTSSSETYLGSVG
+2296 PLGTSSSETYLGSVA
-2311 KTIAPQVGKPLVELM
+2311 KTATPQVVKPVLELVM
-2326 LNENYFG
+2326 NENYFG
-2333 APIYPP
+2333 SPIYPP
-2339 DNPFGGA
+2339 DSPFGGA
-2346 QEPLSRRSFRSTS
+2346 QEPLSRRAFSNTP
-2359 QVWKTLSEG
+2359 QIWQNITEVVSEF
-2368 MSELTGGN
+2368 TGGN
-2376 ESEPGFIEMPPTA
+2376 ESEPGLLEVPPSA
-2389 FSYLTGFILG
+2389 ISYLLGFGLG
-2399 GAGSFAERTFF
+2399 GAGTFAERTFF
-2410 KLPEAIIDPTRDP
+2410 KLPEAIADPAKDV

-2429 FVRRV
+2429 FVRRI

-2468 ERGSY
+2468 ERAKY
-2473 RRENKEYIRMLPVL
+2473 RRENNEYIRMLPVL

-2516 IELAEREQVIQKRI
+2516 IELAEREQLIQKRI

-2544 VGKTK
+2544 VGKAK

>member
-1 MPVSDVRVPDGRILK
+1 MPVSDVRVPDGRVFEVS
-16 INHPEGAS
+16 HPEGATQ
-24 ERDIFEFAEYNYL
+24 EEIFAFAKYKYL
-37 QSQSD
+37 QFEDPPEKPQ
-42 QNQEPDEEVRISEPV
+42 PISEPV
-57 VEEEEETGLFDDIT
+57 QEEDDTGLFDDIT
-71 EFGQRTVGSAA
+71 EFGQRSLGSAA

-95 FRDGF
+95 FREGF

-114 ESVRTGLG
+114 QNVRSGLG
-122 YDEEYDDST
+122 YDEEYDDSV

-147 AAVTGA
+147 AAATGA
-153 AIGSVVPGVGT
+153 LIGSVIPGVGT
-164 LLGGIIGAGTGM
+164 IAGGLIGAGTSM

-183 VASGMEET
+183 VATGMEEA

-198 RIVNDEDYEAAST
+198 EIVNDEDYEAAST

-227 AFRVMRRITGA
+227 AFKIMRRITGS
-238 AAKNPKAVE
+238 AAKNPKAIE
-247 KLGDYIRSAAIQG
+247 TLGDYIRSAAVQG

-266 EALAGIASD
+266 EVLAGIATD

-291 LAVDIVAGGTA
+291 LAVDAVAGGAA

-307 VGINLATRRRRGV
+307 VGINLATRRRRGLLD
-320 SGTEEDPVEP
+320 TETEPAEP

-342 RENIENAEAAR
+342 RENVENAEAAR
-353 RERASQLAS
+353 RERASELTA
-362 VGPAP
+362 VVPPA
-367 TQEPVVLPELLDIN
+367 TQEPIVLPELLDVS

-386 PTREEAMAM
+386 PTREEVIAM
-395 EKDRAY
+395 EKDRV
-401 GFGRAG
+401 G

-414 RALIRGYKQRVPTAD
+414 RALIRGYNQRIPTAD
-429 SYKGLARTVVQQMG
+429 SYKELARTVVRQMG
-443 DSFPVEAEFYIE
+443 DGFPVEPEFYIE
-455 DDIDGQPGMVAIKDG
+455 DDIEGAPGMVVIKDG
-470 NGNTYGRAVPEGM
+470 NGNTYGRSVPEAM

-494 NGQTVEENIFQSNRS
+494 NGQTVEENIFQSNRAT
-509 VIADSKENYS
+509 IADSKESYS
-519 PEQISTLQRVG
+519 PEQAATLQRMG
-530 RIALGPESL
+530 RIVLGPESL
-539 SYTSEAADYA
+539 SYSSEAADYA
-549 GSTTVEKG
+549 GGTTAEKG
-557 FTPQLSAEKV
+557 FIPQLSAERV

-586 RIREGKVPSNRFA
+586 RIKEGKEPGKRFA

-618 AGAFRVDTYAALPSQ
+618 AGAFRVDTYAALPNP

-649 RLEPSGDLIFDRPST
+649 NLEPSGDLIFDRPST
-664 AAERKAAREA
+664 AVEKQAAREA
-674 GRSARKRVQFASA
+674 GKPARKRVPFASA
-687 AEAFEFARDA
+687 RDAFEFARES

-707 SKELMGD
+707 SRELMGD

-734 LNSPEIKNLAARFT
+734 LNSPEIKNLASRFT
-748 GRKLRRDQSVSD
+748 GRKLRRDQSISD

-775 LPRFSSPT
+775 LPRFGSPT
-783 NIPLFKLRPKKEPA
+783 NIPLFKLRQKKEPE

-806 EALALPS
+806 EAIALPS
-813 PTTPEGMD
+813 PNLPEGMD
-821 AATKGMLQRAM
+821 SATKGMLQRAM
-832 EKRLKQLGLAEVTPV
+832 EKRLKQLGLSDVTPV
-847 VTNLINNVERDVDG
+847 VTNLVKSVVRDTDG
-861 NVYFKGLAD
+861 NLYFRSLPEKVGDPRSIA
-870 AERDLDVQPQGGY
+870 GGY
-883 SIDGAKVVQ
+883 SRDGARVVQ

-903 KADNIEAAVV
+903 KTDNIEAAVI

-919 VVHALREIDLITQ
+919 IVHALRELDVITQ

-940 LSTRYKKVDTDQ
+940 LSTRYKKIGTDQ
-952 TYLEWATQT
+952 TYIEWATET
-961 YTDPNNPEKSLN
+961 YTDPEDPARSLSRVD
-973 PVAVSE
+973 VAE
-979 EAIAEMI
+979 EAVAEMI
-986 RDAVTGRI
+986 RDAVSGRI

-1001 KLAGKP
+1001 KLSGKP

-1012 KIVKFFKGLV
+1012 KIVKFFKGLI

-1063 GTGRFIDRRGVVDGI
+1063 ERGEFVDRSGVSAEIGAQYVSGI
-1078 QVRTDEGDALY
+1078 GELEEDDAIY

-1111 RSARTLAEQGARR
+1111 RSAKTLAEQGGGR
-1124 AKQTLDQYPKAAQL
+1124 
-1138 SLAELERYSP
+1138 S
-1148 GLPASPDMY
+1148 
-1157 TEESRDAGAVRK
+1157 
-1169 GDYRADLGIPNED
+1169 
-1182 AYFEVLGAK
+1182 
-1191 RQLEQGEA
+1191 
-1199 RRSPVKVD
+1199 SPVKVD

-1247 SATLEEIK
+1247 SATLEQIK

-1265 MLELKREYNDLID
+1265 ILELKREYSDLID
-1278 EYKPVLPFEFVPAPE
+1278 QYKPVLPFEFVPVPE
-1293 KVEAT
+1293 
-1298 GGWTDAIGNG
+1298 TDAAIE
-1308 RDADDQVIL
+1308 
-1317 TPTKRP
+1317 
-1323 GIRNA
+1323 NA
-1328 LREDKK
+1328 LASDQKDRI
-1334 ERVNLPIEEGTV
+1334 NLPIEEGTV
-1346 VELRLDIPAYKEY
+1346 IQLRLDIPAYKDY

-1372 LSKKDKA
+1372 LSKKDKE
-1379 RHKKHLISEKTG
+1379 RHKKHLINEKTG
-1391 RDKTELT
+1391 RDKSELT
-1398 SYRPFASIENVTFP
+1398 SYRPFASIKNVTFP
-1412 TFEASAL
+1412 TFETSAL

-1426 PKSTFAKVSGN
+1426 SKSTFAKVSGK

-1452 AVASSLRKDG
+1452 AVASSLKKDG

-1479 RSNHRMMLTKA
+1479 RSNHRMMVTKA

-1498 LVLAKNAELVDAQQ
+1498 LVLAKNAEKVDAQQ
-1512 VLSEEVAGAV
+1512 ILSEEVAGAV
-1522 GAKKNNVIAFARKA
+1522 GAKKENIIMFSRKS
-1536 ADRNVIS
+1536 ADRNVTS
-1543 SSQKQLDGVIEY
+1543 SSQNQLDGVVDY
-1555 AVDNQPDDIGM
+1555 AIDNNPDEIGM
-1566 ATLRAGPMANSINS
+1566 ATLQAGPMANSINS
-1580 GFADQNGAYTS
+1580 GFVDQGGSYPS
-1591 FTTPPPK
+1591 FATPPPK
-1598 SFLKRVLFEVQDK
+1598 SFLQKIIFEVQDK
-1611 LIDLKAIEDS
+1611 LVDLKAIEES
-1621 INAARAAAGLPRLKS
+1621 INAARAAAGLPRLRAS
-1636 SQSAYVGE
+1636 ESAYIGE

-1653 FDRSFTENEL
+1653 FDRNFTEKEL
-1663 KPLLKEMSDNDVTL
+1663 KPLLEEMTDNEVTL
-1677 DQMDEFLVLRHAVE
+1677 DQMDEFLVLRHAIE

-1700 PSMPDAGSGKWNK
+1700 PSIPDAGAGKWNG
-1713 VELTDAYVKRK
+1713 VELTDAYVRRK
-1724 MLADYGMTWNDA
+1724 MLADYGMTWNDT

-1745 ISKVMSALA
+1745 RSKVMSGLA
-1754 GKIDKMNSTTL
+1754 SKVDKINSTTL

-1773 ITEQERALL
+1773 ITEQERAFL

-1797 EEDIAAESDARTAGS
+1797 EEDIAAETDARTAGS

-1822 VKRMMGRGTEAISPF
+1822 IKRMMGRGTEAISPL

-1847 AARAVKN
+1847 TARSVKN
-1854 TSFGKRLVD
+1854 TSFGKRLIN
-1863 LIKQNPNDEVWELV
+1863 LIQQNPNDEVWELIN
-1877 SPDDPRYR
+1877 SDNPRYK

-1895 GPDASRYGER
+1895 GPDASRYGEKR
-1905 KTDISGEADKK
+1905 SDISSEADKK
-1916 NWVKKVRVIKDPIM
+1916 NWVKRVRVVKDPII
-1930 NPTGQGLLGVKVDG
+1930 NPTGQELLGVKVDG
-1944 VQYFVEFK
+1944 EQYFVDFK
-1952 NPDLQKAVLNLD
+1952 DPDLRKAVLNLD
-1964 AQTTYRIIERLNG
+1964 AQTTNRIIERLNG

-2005 VMNILAEQSMVGGKA
+2005 VLNILAEQSMVGGKA
-2020 VDAKGIIS
+2020 VDAQGIIS
-2028 KVLKR
+2028 TVLKR

-2042 RGMRD
+2042 KGMRD
-2047 PSKLSA
+2047 PSTLSA

-2083 IQSMME
+2083 IESMIQ
-2089 MASGTFRGNAKQGFR
+2089 MASGTFAGNAKQGLR
-2104 ATLDFIDDSNSAVE
+2104 ATFDFIDDYNSAVE

-2176 ASVQGTVNTMRGLNV
+2176 ASVQGTVNTVRGLNV

-2205 GIIGFGALTTAIAQS
+2205 GIMGFGALTTAIAQS

-2241 PAALWGG
+2241 PTALWGG
-2248 EGYRM
+2248 EPKRYLT
-2253 IPLPYGYNVFHNLG
+2253 IPLPYGYNVFHNIG
-2267 ENSYLVSN
+2267 ENTYLVAN
-2275 GNLSPEKA
+2275 GNVSPEKA
-2283 AVRSTNVFLGSFN
+2283 AVRATNVFLGSFN
-2296 PLGTSSSETYLGSVG
+2296 PLGTSSSETFLGSIG
-2311 KTIAPQVGKPLVELM
+2311 KTITPQVGKPLVELM

-2333 APIYPP
+2333 SPIYPP

-2359 QVWKTLSEG
+2359 QIWKTLSEG

-2376 ESEPGFIEMPPTA
+2376 ESEPGLIEIPPTA
-2389 FSYLTGFILG
+2389 FSYLTGFVLG

-2410 KLPEAIIDPTRDP
+2410 KLPEAIIDPTKDP

-2429 FVRRV
+2429 FVRRA

-2442 NTEKYYERRQTLQ
+2442 NTDKYYERRETLQ

-2463 VLTGS
+2463 VLTGK
-2468 ERGSY
+2468 ERAEY
-2473 RRENKEYIRMLPVL
+2473 RNENREYIRMLPVL
-2487 KATEKRLRALRKAQK
+2487 KGSEKRLRALRKAQK
-2502 QIRAQMENATPSRA
+2502 NVRARMENATPSRA
-2516 IELAEREQVIQKRI
+2516 IELAEREQLIQKRI
-2530 DDTMNRF
+2530 DDTINRF
-2537 NSRYSDI
+2537 NSRYNDI
-2544 VGKTK
+2544 VGKSK

>member
-1 MPVSDVRVPDGRILK
+1 MPVSDVRVPDGRILR

-24 ERDIFEFAEYNYL
+24 EREIFEFAEYNYL

-42 QNQEPDEEVRISEPV
+42 QNQEPDEEVSITEPV
-57 VEEEEETGLFDDIT
+57 SEEEEEEETGLFDDIT

-82 RILGQAP
+82 TLLGQAP

-100 EEDEELVERNRAIE
+100 EEDEELVERNRAIA

-164 LLGGIIGAGTGM
+164 LVGGILGLGTSI

-183 VASGMEET
+183 IASGMEET

-227 AFRVMRRITGA
+227 AFRVMRRISGA
-238 AAKNPKAVE
+238 AAKNPKAIE
-247 KLGDYIRSAAIQG
+247 KLGDYLKSAALQG
-260 TEEAAQ
+260 GEEAVQ
-266 EALAGIASD
+266 EVLAGIATD

-291 LAVDIVAGGTA
+291 FAVDFVAGGTA

-307 VGINLATRRRRGV
+307 VAINLATRRRRGI

-342 RENIENAEAAR
+342 RQNIEDAEAAR

-362 VGPAP
+362 VGPVP
-367 TQEPVVLPELLDIN
+367 TQDPVVLPELLDIN

-386 PTREEAMAM
+386 PTREEVMAM
-395 EKDRAY
+395 EKDRA
-401 GFGRAG
+401 GD
-407 EDLSREE
+407 DLSREE
-414 RALIRGYKQRVPTAD
+414 RALIRGYNQRVPTAD
-429 SYKGLARTVVQQMG
+429 SYKSMARTVVQQMG
-443 DSFPVEAEFYIE
+443 DSFPVEPEFYIE
-455 DDIDGQPGMVAIKDG
+455 DDIDGQPGMVAIRDSK
-470 NGNTYGRAVPEGM
+470 GNTYGRPVPEGM

-494 NGQTVEENIFQSNRS
+494 NGQTVEENIFQSNRA

-549 GSTTVEKG
+549 GGTTVEKG
-557 FTPQLSAEKV
+557 FNPQLSAEKV
-567 IEANIPRKKQTISQ
+567 IEANIPRKKQTVSQ

-586 RIREGKVPSNRFA
+586 RIKEGKVPSNRFA

-633 VKGKFAVQPMS
+633 VNGKFAVQPMS

-664 AAERKAAREA
+664 AAERQAAREA
-674 GRSARKRVQFASA
+674 GKPARKRVQFASA

-748 GRKLRRDQSVSD
+748 GRKLRRDQSISD

-813 PTTPEGMD
+813 PTTPKGMD

-832 EKRLKQLGLAEVTPV
+832 EKRLKQLGLTEVTPV

-1053 VVRTLYRLEK
+1053 VVRTLYRLER

-1111 RSARTLAEQGARR
+1111 RSARTLAEQGGGR
-1124 AKQTLDQYPKAAQL
+1124 
-1138 SLAELERYSP
+1138 S
-1148 GLPASPDMY
+1148 
-1157 TEESRDAGAVRK
+1157 
-1169 GDYRADLGIPNED
+1169 
-1182 AYFEVLGAK
+1182 
-1191 RQLEQGEA
+1191 
-1199 RRSPVKVD
+1199 SPVKVD

-1278 EYKPVLPFEFVPAPE
+1278 EYKPVLPFEFVPVPE
-1293 KVEAT
+1293 TEA
-1298 GGWTDAIGNG
+1298 AMS
-1308 RDADDQVIL
+1308 
-1317 TPTKRP
+1317 
-1323 GIRNA
+1323 NA
-1328 LREDKK
+1328 LASDQKDRI
-1334 ERVNLPIEEGTV
+1334 NLPIEEGTA
-1346 VELRLDIPAYKEY
+1346 VELRLDIPAYAGY
-1359 GTWVPTLHIRTAK
+1359 GTWVPTLHIRTNK
-1372 LSKKDKA
+1372 LSKKDKS
-1379 RHKKHLISEKTG
+1379 RHKRHLINEKTG
-1391 RDKTELT
+1391 RDKSELT
-1398 SYRPFASIENVTFP
+1398 SYRPFASVTDVTFP
-1412 TFEASAL
+1412 TFVTPAL

-1426 PKSTFAKVSGN
+1426 NKSTFARVSGK

-1442 EAETLALAEE
+1442 EAETMALAEE

-1479 RSNHRMMLTKA
+1479 RSNHRMMVTKA

-1498 LVLAKNAELVDAQQ
+1498 LVLAKNAEMVDAQQ

-1522 GAKKNNVIAFARKA
+1522 GAKKDNVIAFARKA

-1580 GFADQNGAYTS
+1580 GFADQSGAYPS

-1598 SFLKRVLFEVQDK
+1598 SFLKRIVFEVQDK
-1611 LIDLKAIEDS
+1611 LTDLKAIEDS
-1621 INAARAAAGLPRLKS
+1621 INEAREAAGLPRLRS
-1636 SQSAYVGE
+1636 SESAYIGE
-1644 ETLAGKIAA
+1644 ETLAGKIGA

-1663 KPLLKEMSDNDVTL
+1663 KPLLKEMTDNDVTL
-1677 DQMDEFLVLRHAVE
+1677 DQMDEFLVLRHAIE

-1713 VELTDAYVKRK
+1713 IELTDAYVKRK

-1745 ISKVMSALA
+1745 RSKVMSALA

-1773 ITEQERALL
+1773 ITEQERAFL

-1822 VKRMMGRGTEAISPF
+1822 VKRTMGRETEAISPF

-1854 TSFGKRLVD
+1854 TSFGKRLID
-1863 LIKQNPNDEVWELV
+1863 LIQQNPNDEVWELI
-1877 SPDDPRYR
+1877 SPDNPRYK

-1916 NWVKKVRVIKDPIM
+1916 NWVKKVRVIQDPVI
-1930 NPTGQGLLGVKVDG
+1930 NPTGQELLGVKVDG
-1944 VQYFVEFK
+1944 EQYFVEFK
-1952 NPDLQKAVLNLD
+1952 NPDLRKAVLNLD
-1964 AQTTYRIIERLNG
+1964 AQSVGFLVEKLNG

-1992 FVMGNFPRDVETA
+1992 FVMGNFPRDVQTA
-2005 VMNILAEQSMVGGKA
+2005 IYNIIGEQSMVGGKA
-2020 VDAKGIIS
+2020 VNAKGIVG

-2042 RGMRD
+2042 KGFRNPD
-2047 PSKLSA
+2047 SLSA

-2070 WFHSKDPEDQKKN
+2070 WFHSKDPEQQKKN
-2083 IQSMME
+2083 IESMIE
-2089 MASGTFRGNAKQGFR
+2089 MASGTFKGNAKKGFR
-2104 ATLDFIDDSNSAVE
+2104 STLDFIDDYNSAVE
-2118 NGIRLSTF
+2118 NGVRLATF

-2191 FSKDSSRFK
+2191 FSKNSSRTK
-2200 QGMVG
+2200 QGIVG
-2205 GIIGFGALTTAIAQS
+2205 GIMAFGALTTSIAQS
-2220 ILGEDEYEKIPEYIR
+2220 ILGDDEYEKIPTYVR
-2235 DRNLII
+2235 DRNIII

-2248 EGYRM
+2248 DPKEYVT

-2267 ENSYLVSN
+2267 ENAYLVSS
-2275 GNLSPEKA
+2275 GNLSPEDA

-2296 PLGTSSSETYLGSVG
+2296 PLGTSSSETYLGSVA
-2311 KTIAPQVGKPLVELM
+2311 KTATPQVVKPVLELVM
-2326 LNENYFG
+2326 NENYFG
-2333 APIYPP
+2333 SPIYPP
-2339 DNPFGGA
+2339 DSPFGGA
-2346 QEPLSRRSFRSTS
+2346 QEPLSRRAFSNTP
-2359 QVWKTLSEG
+2359 QIWQNITEVVSEF
-2368 MSELTGGN
+2368 TGGN
-2376 ESEPGFIEMPPTA
+2376 ESEPGLLEVPPSA
-2389 FSYLTGFILG
+2389 ISYLLGFGLG
-2399 GAGSFAERTFF
+2399 GAGTFAERTFF
-2410 KLPEAIIDPTRDP
+2410 KLPEAIADPAKDV

-2429 FVRRV
+2429 FVRRI

-2468 ERGSY
+2468 ERAKY
-2473 RRENKEYIRMLPVL
+2473 RRENNEYIRMLPVL

-2516 IELAEREQVIQKRI
+2516 IELAEREQLIQKRI

-2544 VGKTK
+2544 VGKAK

>member
-1 MPVSDVRVPDGRILK
+1 MPVSDVRVPDGRILR

-24 ERDIFEFAEYNYL
+24 EREIFEFAEYNYL

-42 QNQEPDEEVRISEPV
+42 QNQEPDEEVSITEPV
-57 VEEEEETGLFDDIT
+57 SEEEEEEETGLFDDIT

-82 RILGQAP
+82 TLLGQAP

-100 EEDEELVERNRAIE
+100 EEDEELVERNRAIA

-164 LLGGIIGAGTGM
+164 LVGGILGLGTSI

-183 VASGMEET
+183 IASGMEET

-198 RIVNDEDYEAAST
+198 RIVNDEDYEAASK

-227 AFRVMRRITGA
+227 AFRVMRRISGA
-238 AAKNPKAVE
+238 AAKNPKAIE
-247 KLGDYIRSAAIQG
+247 KLGDYLKSAALQG
-260 TEEAAQ
+260 GEEAIQ
-266 EALAGIASD
+266 EVLAGVATDS
-275 AVLKEYINP
+275 VLKEYINP

-291 LAVDIVAGGTA
+291 LAVDFVAGGTA

-307 VGINLATRRRRGV
+307 VAINLATRRRRGI
-320 SGTEEDPVEP
+320 SGTEEDPVQP

-342 RENIENAEAAR
+342 RQNIEDAEAAR

-362 VGPAP
+362 VGPVP
-367 TQEPVVLPELLDIN
+367 TQDPVVLPELLDIN

-386 PTREEAMAM
+386 PTREEMMAM
-395 EKDRAY
+395 EKDRA
-401 GFGRAG
+401 GD
-407 EDLSREE
+407 DLSREE
-414 RALIRGYKQRVPTAD
+414 RALIRGYNQRVPTAD
-429 SYKGLARTVVQQMG
+429 SYKNIARTVVQQMG
-443 DSFPVEAEFYIE
+443 DSFPVEPEFYIE
-455 DDIDGQPGMVAIKDG
+455 DNIDGQPGMVSIRDSK
-470 NGNTYGRAVPEGM
+470 GNTYGRPVPEGM

-494 NGQTVEENIFQSNRS
+494 NGQTVEENIFQSNRA

-549 GSTTVEKG
+549 GGTTVEKG
-557 FTPQLSAEKV
+557 FNPQLSAEKV

-586 RIREGKVPSNRFA
+586 RIKEGKVPSNRFA

-633 VKGKFAVQPMS
+633 VNGKFAVQPMS

-664 AAERKAAREA
+664 AAERQAAREA
-674 GRSARKRVQFASA
+674 GKPARKRVQFASA

-748 GRKLRRDQSVSD
+748 GRKLRRDQSISD

-797 PVVEEQVEG
+797 PAVEEQVEG

-832 EKRLKQLGLAEVTPV
+832 EKRLKQLGLTEVTPV

-973 PVAVSE
+973 RVAVSE

-1053 VVRTLYRLEK
+1053 VVRTLYRLER

-1111 RSARTLAEQGARR
+1111 RSARTLAEQGGGR
-1124 AKQTLDQYPKAAQL
+1124 
-1138 SLAELERYSP
+1138 S
-1148 GLPASPDMY
+1148 
-1157 TEESRDAGAVRK
+1157 
-1169 GDYRADLGIPNED
+1169 
-1182 AYFEVLGAK
+1182 
-1191 RQLEQGEA
+1191 
-1199 RRSPVKVD
+1199 SPVKVD

-1512 VLSEEVAGAV
+1512 VLSDEVAGAV
-1522 GAKKNNVIAFARKA
+1522 GAKKDNVIAFARKA
-1536 ADRNVIS
+1536 ADRNVVS

-1580 GFADQNGAYTS
+1580 GFADQSGAYPS

-1598 SFLKRVLFEVQDK
+1598 SFLKRIVFEVQDK
-1611 LIDLKAIEDS
+1611 LTDLKAIEDS
-1621 INAARAAAGLPRLKS
+1621 INAAREAAGLPRLRS
-1636 SQSAYVGE
+1636 SESAYIGE
-1644 ETLAGKIAA
+1644 ETLAGKIGA

-1663 KPLLKEMSDNDVTL
+1663 KPLLKEMTDNDVTL
-1677 DQMDEFLVLRHAVE
+1677 DQMDEFLVLRHAIE

-1713 VELTDAYVKRK
+1713 IELTDAYVKRK

-1745 ISKVMSALA
+1745 RSKVMSALA

-1773 ITEQERALL
+1773 ITEQERAFL

-1822 VKRMMGRGTEAISPF
+1822 VKRTMGRETEAISPF

-1854 TSFGKRLVD
+1854 TSFGKRLID
-1863 LIKQNPNDEVWELV
+1863 LIQQNPNDEVWELI
-1877 SPDDPRYR
+1877 SPDNPRYK

-1916 NWVKKVRVIKDPIM
+1916 NWVKKVRVIQDPVI
-1930 NPTGQGLLGVKVDG
+1930 NPTGQELLGVKVDG
-1944 VQYFVEFK
+1944 EQYFVEFK
-1952 NPDLQKAVLNLD
+1952 NPDLRKAVLNLD
-1964 AQTTYRIIERLNG
+1964 AQSVGFLVEKLNG

-1992 FVMGNFPRDVETA
+1992 FVMGNFPRDVQTA
-2005 VMNILAEQSMVGGKA
+2005 IYNIIGEQSMVGGKA
-2020 VDAKGIIS
+2020 VNAKGIVG

-2042 RGMRD
+2042 KGFRNPD
-2047 PSKLSA
+2047 SLSA

-2070 WFHSKDPEDQKKN
+2070 WFHSKDPEQQKKN
-2083 IQSMME
+2083 IESMIE
-2089 MASGTFRGNAKQGFR
+2089 MASGTFKGNAKKGFR
-2104 ATLDFIDDSNSAVE
+2104 STLDFIDDYNSAVE
-2118 NGIRLSTF
+2118 NGVRLATF

-2191 FSKDSSRFK
+2191 FSKNSSRTK
-2200 QGMVG
+2200 QGIVG
-2205 GIIGFGALTTAIAQS
+2205 GIMAFGALTTSIAQS
-2220 ILGEDEYEKIPEYIR
+2220 ILGDDEYEKIPTYVR
-2235 DRNLII
+2235 DRNIII

-2248 EGYRM
+2248 DPKEYVT

-2267 ENSYLVSN
+2267 ENAYLVSS
-2275 GNLSPEKA
+2275 GNLSPEDA

-2296 PLGTSSSETYLGSVG
+2296 PLGTSSSETYLGSVA
-2311 KTIAPQVGKPLVELM
+2311 KTATPQVVKPVLELVM
-2326 LNENYFG
+2326 NENYFG
-2333 APIYPP
+2333 SPIYPP
-2339 DNPFGGA
+2339 DSPFGGA
-2346 QEPLSRRSFRSTS
+2346 QEPLSRRAFSNTP
-2359 QVWKTLSEG
+2359 QIWQNITEVVSEF
-2368 MSELTGGN
+2368 TGGN
-2376 ESEPGFIEMPPTA
+2376 ESEPGLLEVPPSA
-2389 FSYLTGFILG
+2389 ISYLLGFGLG
-2399 GAGSFAERTFF
+2399 GAGTFAERTFF
-2410 KLPEAIIDPTRDP
+2410 KLPEAIADPAKDV

-2429 FVRRV
+2429 FVRRI

-2468 ERGSY
+2468 ERAKY
-2473 RRENKEYIRMLPVL
+2473 RRENNEYIRMLPVL

-2516 IELAEREQVIQKRI
+2516 IELAEREQLIQKRI

-2544 VGKTK
+2544 VGKAK